1 MARDPEKRIL
11 VDSNMDIRDIEIPC
25 VSNFDI
31 QDFDPTNEK
40 EYMKNLFR
48 IERICRNS
56 FEYKQFIRFLKE
68 NAGMDKCSFLEN
80 VSNSES
86 RKIRIEIHHEPIT
99 LFDIVSTIF
108 NKRFSLGESIHET
121 MVAKEVLYNHYILHV
136 GLIPLSQT
144 IHELVHNQYLF
155 IPTFAVLGRWR
166 EFIKE
171 YDKWVPL
178 DVKSKMDKI
187 EAMSRDYDIEK
198 NTEIL
203 KTAMIYINVNDDDY
217 TASAKELY
225 EFINDELDNFKDKNK

>member
-1 MARDPEKRIL
+1 MAVISRTD
-11 VDSNMDIRDIEIPC
+11 VDSLIETQ
-25 VSNFDI
+25 VA
-31 QDFDPTNEK
+31 NEIFEGVTK
-40 EYMKNLFR
+40 ESKALLR
-48 IERICRNS
+48 G
-56 FEYKQFIRFLKE
+56 EYGKLPGE
-68 NAGMDKCSFLEN
+68 VNEA
-80 VSNSES
+80 V
-86 RKIRIEIHHEPIT
+86 RKKAIKDE
-99 LFDIVSTIF
+99 
-108 NKRFSLGESIHET
+108 
-121 MVAKEVLYNHYILHV
+121 
-136 GLIPLSQT
+136 
-144 IHELVHNQYLF
+144 
-155 IPTFAVLGRWR
+155 